1 MKKSDEMANQIHF
14 ENYVQECTE
23 SVGNP
28 FGVRSLHTQSNSYT
42 TNQIVQLCTDF
53 VYYSCYLNFQKH

>member
-1 MKKSDEMANQIHF
+1 MANQIHF

-28 FGVRSLHTQSNSYT
+28 FGVSSLHTQSNSYT
-42 TNQIVQLCTDF
+42 EQLIHNKPNGSVVHGFC
-53 VYYSCYLNFQKH
+53 VL